1 MNRAESFYLR
11 EQQRRMA
18 RDSNRFA
25 IDASRDP
32 NSSFLFVTAVCLGA
46 ILAGALAIQGVGRMG

>member
-1 MNRAESFYLR
+1 MNKAEGFYLR
-11 EQQRRMA
+11 EQQRCVA

-32 NSSFLFVTAVCLGA
+32 NSTFLFVTEVCLSA
-46 ILAGALAIQGVGRMG
+46 ILAGALAIQGVGRVG